1 MKKIIFG
8 ILVLT
13 LLAATSSSTARPTYA
28 AEGDEYKEMY
38 WSLMQ
43 DCPNVKG
50 DVVAWYPE
58 GYHWIYGYSPVQWGA
73 DKVWHVGYDNY
84 VQCFCPKKLEGFEPL
99 FHTGIKTAWLKAGNV
114 GAEKQQDLLAK
125 GWLWLDNGV
134 DVGLLPEPY
143 MARNSKWNCQD

>member
-28 AEGDEYKEMY
+28 EEGDEYKEMY

-58 GYHWIYGYSPVQWGA
+58 GYHWIYGYSPNQWGA
-73 DKVWHVGYDNY
+73 
-84 VQCFCPKKLEGFEPL
+84 
-99 FHTGIKTAWLKAGNV
+99 
-114 GAEKQQDLLAK
+114 
-125 GWLWLDNGV
+125 

-143 MARNSKWNCQD
+143 LAKNSKWDCKDGGCLR